1 MKPLATLLSLI
12 VLGLG
17 ATTAWAEEDETSVVE
32 ATSPDPSLWYGAGAA
47 RPRAAARFVAPRT
60 PGEGWIAL
68 ADQRLDEVRGGFI
81 DASGLQVS
89 FGIERAIYL
98 NGELVTTTRLNVA
111 DLAALS
117 GGKAGATL
125 TGGAALLQ
133 NGPGNLIDSGTLSPS
148 SLATVIQNSLNGQH
162 IRSVT
167 TVNATVNS
175 LGILKSIDLQ
185 HSVRGALT
193 DALRR

>member
-1 MKPLATLLSLI
+1 MKAFATLLTAAA
-12 VLGLG
+12 LGL
-17 ATTAWAEEDETSVVE
+17 
-32 ATSPDPSLWYGAGAA
+32 GAGAA
-47 RPRAAARFVAPRT
+47 RADEDRVPTAGWVAL
-60 PGEGWIAL
+60 GE
-68 ADQRLDEVRGGFI
+68 QRLDAVRGGFI

-111 DLAALS
+111 DLAAVS
-117 GGKAGATL
+117 GGRAAATL
-125 TGGAALLQ
+125 TGGGLLQ
-133 NGPGNLIDSGTLSPS
+133 NGPGNTIDSGTLSAS

-175 LGILKSIDLQ
+175 LGIVKSIDLQ
-185 HSVRGALT
+185 HAVRGALT

>member
-1 MKPLATLLSLI
+1 MLLPAV
-12 VLGLG
+12 VLGL
-17 ATTAWAEEDETSVVE
+17 A
-32 ATSPDPSLWYGAGAA
+32 LGAA
-47 RPRAAARFVAPRT
+47 RAEGDRVPTAGWVAL
-60 PGEGWIAL
+60 GE
-68 ADQRLDEVRGGFI
+68 QQLDAVRGGFI

-89 FGIERAIYL
+89 FGIERAVYL

-111 DLAALS
+111 DLAAIS

-133 NGPGNLIDSGTLSPS
+133 NGPGNLIDSGTVSPS

-175 LGILKSIDLQ
+175 LGIVKSIDLQ

>member
-1 MKPLATLLSLI
+1 MKTLAICLQALA
-12 VLGLG
+12 LGIGLC
-17 ATTAWAEEDETSVVE
+17 
-32 ATSPDPSLWYGAGAA
+32 AGAA
-47 RPRAAARFVAPRT
+47 RAGGVDT
-60 PGEGWIAL
+60 EGWLAL
-68 ADQRLDEVRGGFI
+68 GEQRLDEVRGGFI

-111 DLAALS
+111 DLAAIS
-117 GGKAGATL
+117 GGKAGASFS
-125 TGGAALLQ
+125 GGPGLLQ
-133 NGPGNLIDSGTLSPS
+133 NGPGNTIDSGTLAAS
-148 SLATVIQNSLNGQH
+148 SLATVIQNSLDGQN

-167 TVNATVNS
+167 TLNATVNS
-175 LGILKSIDLQ
+175 LGIVKSIDLQ

>member
-1 MKPLATLLSLI
+1 MKALVTLLP
-12 VLGLG
+12 VVALGL
-17 ATTAWAEEDETSVVE
+17 A
-32 ATSPDPSLWYGAGAA
+32 LCAGAA
-47 RPRAAARFVAPRT
+47 RAGDDAPT
-60 PGEGWIAL
+60 AGWL
-68 ADQRLDEVRGGFI
+68 VLDEQRLDEVRGGFI

-111 DLAALS
+111 DLAAVS
-117 GGKAGATL
+117 GGKSGATL

-133 NGPGNLIDSGTLSPS
+133 NGPGNLIDSGTLSPA
-148 SLATVIQNSLNGQH
+148 SLATVIQNSLDGQH

-175 LGILKSIDLQ
+175 LGIVKSIDLQ

>member
-1 MKPLATLLSLI
+1 MKALVTLLPVVALT
-12 VLGLG
+12 LGLC
-17 ATTAWAEEDETSVVE
+17 TD
-32 ATSPDPSLWYGAGAA
+32 AA
-47 RPRAAARFVAPRT
+47 RAGDERAPA
-60 PGEGWIAL
+60 EGWVVL
-68 ADQRLDEVRGGFI
+68 DEQRLDAVRGGFI

-111 DLAALS
+111 DLAAIS
-117 GGKAGATL
+117 GGKTGATL
-125 TGGAALLQ
+125 TGGAGLLQ

-148 SLATVIQNSLNGQH
+148 SLATVIQNSLDGQH

-175 LGILKSIDLQ
+175 LGIVKSIDLQ

>member
-1 MKPLATLLSLI
+1 MNALATLLP
-12 VLGLG
+12 VVALGLG
-17 ATTAWAEEDETSVVE
+17 LCTD
-32 ATSPDPSLWYGAGAA
+32 AA
-47 RPRAAARFVAPRT
+47 RAGDDISTAGWVAL
-60 PGEGWIAL
+60 GE
-68 ADQRLDEVRGGFI
+68 QRLDEVRGGFI

-111 DLAALS
+111 DLAAVS
-117 GGKAGATL
+117 GGKSGATL

-133 NGPGNLIDSGTLSPS
+133 NGPGNLIDSGTLSAS

-175 LGILKSIDLQ
+175 LGIVKSIDLQ